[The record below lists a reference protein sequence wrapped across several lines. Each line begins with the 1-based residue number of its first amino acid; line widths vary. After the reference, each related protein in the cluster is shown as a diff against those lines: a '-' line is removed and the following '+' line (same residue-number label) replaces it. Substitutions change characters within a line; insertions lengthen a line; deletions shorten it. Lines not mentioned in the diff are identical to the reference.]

1 VWSFPDFDRLVVL
14 RLLPQQRE
22 RPVNGFV
29 QRVRLDVLTALNP
42 VAVIQEVAAIDAH
55 GGPPFET

>member
-1 VWSFPDFDRLVVL
+1 MPSSPGRIEAVWSFPDSDRVVVL

-29 QRVRLDVLTALNP
+29 QRVRLNVLASLDP
-42 VAVIQEVAAIDAH
+42 SRS
-55 GGPPFET
+55 FRK